1 MQEDEHEFGGPRVV
15 DERNEVTY
23 NRYGDHYIRSVTT
36 RRLIAYRCRMCGYE
50 EVKEEEETYDEEVD
64 IISIDGIPYL
74 LKHNQLSPLER
85 LNTPSPKAELEYVSV
100 YNYYIPVNFI
110 DEEVMSRVEE
120 LVKEVEELDKWI
132 QHINGYDVYLT
143 KLGRLAKKVTNET
156 KEYDS
161 QHDQWHV
168 TEEAYYVLEDGTS
181 LTKEI
186 VDYRKYR
193 CRKRPFQTEE
203 GEWVPQEECESMVKE
218 VVESHDYGEIPTY
231 KTDFY
236 INYQKQKDSLMR
248 LMKDLLQQMVRN
260 KVRVDVQKS
269 GERVKIKVDGD
280 EGEFMYNWIDRTNY
294 YRGKYGP
301 LAMLFT

>member
-1 MQEDEHEFGGPRVV
+1 MG
-15 DERNEVTY
+15 ERSEISY
-23 NRYGDHYIRSVTT
+23 SRYGDHYIRTVTT
-36 RRLIAYRCRMCGYE
+36 HRYE
-50 EVKEEEETYDEEVD
+50 EMEEVTETYNEEVD

-74 LKHNQLSPLER
+74 VNHNRLSLLER
-85 LNTPSPKAELEYVSV
+85 LNTPAPKAELEYVSV

-132 QHINGYDVYLT
+132 GYINGYDVYLT

-156 KEYDS
+156 KEYES
-161 QHDQWHV
+161 QYDQWHV
-168 TEEAYYVLEDGTS
+168 TEETYYVLEDGTS

-193 CRKRPFQTEE
+193 CRKRAFQTEE
-203 GEWVPQEECESMVKE
+203 GEWVPHEECESMVKE
-218 VVESHDYGEIPTY
+218 VVEAHDYGEIPVY
-231 KTDFY
+231 KSDFY

-248 LMKDLLQQMVRN
+248 TMKDLLQQMVRN
-260 KVRVDVQKS
+260 KVRIDVQKN

-280 EGEFMYNWIDRTNY
+280 EGEFMYNWISRENY